1 MFLFLHVVPPVI
13 LHTLESNSFIACR
26 ISEEG
31 EQEKAKARL
40 TVLILDRVFLQL
52 VLPESIGS
60 KKTRTGKLPP
70 REEEQLRRREL
81 KRDW

>member
-1 MFLFLHVVPPVI
+1 MARR
-13 LHTLESNSFIACR
+13 ECR

-31 EQEKAKARL
+31 EQEKAKGSDS
-40 TVLILDRVFLQL
+40 TFMILDRVFLQL

-70 REEEQLRRREL
+70 REEEQLRRRE
-81 KRDW
+81 